1 MGSSTSKSAAVN
13 LRASSETLPLDSSAD
28 TIPVERRF
36 SQEYEFV
43 DLSQD
48 VDEAWNAL
56 EAEAE
61 AEDLWRRKR
70 FKKSKFVDSQASST
84 SDVESDSE

>member
-1 MGSSTSKSAAVN
+1 MLEDG
-13 LRASSETLPLDSSAD
+13 
-28 TIPVERRF
+28 TI
-36 SQEYEFV
+36 

-48 VDEAWNAL
+48 AEEAWRAL